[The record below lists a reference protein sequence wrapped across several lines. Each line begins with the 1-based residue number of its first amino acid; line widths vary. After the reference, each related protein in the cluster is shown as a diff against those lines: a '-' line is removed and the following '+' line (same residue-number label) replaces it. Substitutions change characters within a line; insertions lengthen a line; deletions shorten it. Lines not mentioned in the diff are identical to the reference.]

1 MLAMDCD
8 RYESEF
14 NAGPGL
20 GPGPEEYRGTG
31 GLWAYICCGGGPG
44 GLFYLVLDMVADL
57 AGFVVVN
64 AEAAAVIVPDLGDL
78 AGLFEALDNIHFAHF
93 HH

>member
-1 MLAMDCD
+1 MNLSLTLDLDLDQDQRSTVEQEVSGHTSVA
-8 RYESEF
+8 
-14 NAGPGL
+14 
-20 GPGPEEYRGTG
+20 
-31 GLWAYICCGGGPG
+31 GGGPG